1 VSQTLANP
9 MLEIQRLPCQ
19 ALRTALA
26 LALAALAVKVD
37 ALVAPLLVLFVVFHI
52 GGNLGV
58 TIHSTL
64 SQPNIA
70 RWARP
75 AGWTLALFF
84 GLLLNSGISR
94 WEQSLQLAA
103 TNPGS
108 AFRSWLLS
116 QTTALL
122 QICNPSPL
130 FWILV
135 WSIVL
140 AGWVFRPCAPSCLWR
155 AIPNRFFEPVAAG
168 FSLLRETGQ
177 HVVMTLAGAAVV
189 HLLLWA
195 VGLRLLGFYDSTPL
209 ALLLS
214 LLSSLGW
221 WGWLI
226 GFAVLTVA
234 VCSQGLGWTAFAGI
248 SIIGAVIWFVQ
259 FLLFENSMRR
269 VRCLRLPLHSL
280 PLFII
285 GYRIDGLLGAVVL
298 TLLFNLFFAAS
309 LPLGQF
315 LPGFGFSAEH

>member
-1 VSQTLANP
+1 VAKTLANP
-9 MLEIQRLPCQ
+9 MLEVQQLPCQ
-19 ALRTALA
+19 VLRTALA
-26 LALAALAVKVD
+26 LALAMLAVQID
-37 ALVAPLLVLFVVFHI
+37 ALVAPLLILFVVFRV

-70 RWARP
+70 RWARA
-75 AGWTLALFF
+75 AGWTLTLFF
-84 GLLLNSGISR
+84 GLLLNSSISR

-108 AFRSWLLS
+108 DFRSWLMS

-122 QICNPSPL
+122 QVCIPSPL
-130 FWILV
+130 FCILL
-135 WSIVL
+135 WSIAL
-140 AGWVFRPCAPSCLWR
+140 AGWAVRSCAPSCLWS

-168 FSLLRETGQ
+168 FSLLRESGQ
-177 HVVMTLAGAAVV
+177 NVVMTLAGAAVV
-189 HLLLWA
+189 HLMFWA

-226 GFAVLTVA
+226 GFAMLAVA

-259 FLLFENSMRR
+259 FLLFDKRMRR
-269 VRCLRLPLHSL
+269 VRRLRLPLHTL

-285 GYRIDGLLGAVVL
+285 GYRIDGLLGAVLL

-309 LPLGQF
+309 LPLCQF
-315 LPGFGFSAEH
+315 LPGLGFSAEH